1 VAIIVGVIG
10 YMIYGL
16 IGAFIG
22 IYIGVLLHKYF
33 FKRLSPSNFSGLF
46 KNKKKVEEYFFKA
59 TFLVMG
65 KLAKIDS
72 VVNKRE
78 IKAAQ
83 DWMSKLKMNEAE
95 KLNARKYF
103 NQGKQPDSEAEIISA
118 LTFLGKKGG
127 KLLCRFFIEIQ
138 LSVAYADTHT
148 EISAK
153 EVLFLRWVSK
163 NLSLSLRYFN
173 WIYNYF
179 RIQRDIYHRYK
190 KYQAYHHTRI
200 SSIDNSYKILGVSKK
215 ASDAEVKKSY
225 RKLMSQHHPDKL
237 VARGLPESM
246 SSMAKQKSQEIQ
258 AAYDEVK
265 KHRKAKM

>member
-10 YMIYGL
+10 YMIYGF

-33 FKRLSPSNFSGLF
+33 FKRLSPSNFSRLF
-46 KNKKKVEEYFFKA
+46 ENKKKLKEYFFKA

-65 KLAKIDS
+65 KLAKIDG

-95 KLNARKYF
+95 KLNSRKYF

-118 LTFLGKKGG
+118 LTFLGKNGSKS
-127 KLLCRFFIEIQ
+127 LCKIFIEIQ

-148 EISAK
+148 EIS
-153 EVLFLRWVSK
+153 ETEELFLKWVCE
-163 NLSLSLRYFN
+163 NLSLNLRYFN
-173 WIYNYF
+173 WIHNYF
-179 RIQRDIYHRYK
+179 RIQRDIHHRYK
-190 KYQAYHHTRI
+190 KYQAYQHKLI

-215 ASDAEVKKSY
+215 ASDAEVKRAY

-237 VARGLPESM
+237 VARGMPESM
-246 SSMAKQKSQEIQ
+246 SSVAKQKSQEIQ